1 MYLYVLY
8 CVMECGIQRID
19 HDVKGS
25 ISSCFKQRSFLY
37 SYSTTS
43 VSVINAC
50 RVVIW
55 RLSIL
60 SRTCELK
67 IVKQKRRG
75 WSHRKTPTTSPK
87 LSDPPVP
94 DPGSPDLLDQPDN
107 LCSHAFT
114 TSLGH
119 ADEEIAIKF
128 DVVVVG
134 GFVVLQLEARHER
147 REGKV
152 EFRIGKA
159 VIGSVS

>member
-1 MYLYVLY
+1 MS
-8 CVMECGIQRID
+8 GIRPRLESAA
-19 HDVKGS
+19 GS
-25 ISSCFKQRSFLY
+25 IRHPGPGPTPQSGSDIPVPGR
-37 SYSTTS
+37 TS
-43 VSVINAC
+43 QS
-50 RVVIW
+50 RV
-55 RLSIL
+55 
-60 SRTCELK
+60 
-67 IVKQKRRG
+67 G
-75 WSHRKTPTTSPK
+75 HPSPG
-87 LSDPPVP
+87 SDPPVP